1 MNWNEALKKANE
13 LLANVQASKDLDQVK
28 NLKQLYIVRA
38 FIYQELGNT
47 EKYNQ
52 DLTVYMKHFQKINKN
67 KENAV
72 VVEPF
77 DIKGRLCQ
85 YFEPVR
91 MNF

>member
-13 LLANVQASKDLDQVK
+13 LLANIQASKDLDQVK

-67 KENAV
+67 KESAV

-77 DIKGRLCQ
+77 DIKGRLC
-85 YFEPVR
+85 
-91 MNF
+91 